1 MLPTQYPLHYGHFM
15 DQYWTRPDMFDNYKQ
30 DSFQN
35 MRQETSAYNI
45 RQETYQDPRHEFLLN
60 SRSKLNQDLRHE
72 SSQDLRPELENK
84 QELLEEIHE
93 EASIKTE
100 MSRKEHKTEQHESDF
115 KERVDAIKKEIP
127 EMVKDPLSFRQDM
140 EMICQFC
147 GSDFDNLDNLIGH
160 VHLHL
165 ESMPDRDV
173 NLRCMIKDC
182 SYRPK
187 TSTKKTDTNFEDSG
201 TQNVITKYTQLKS
214 IEDHMR
220 SKHLNMPAWKCLF
233 CDKPFNSKASLDYH
247 HRMHNDPAKEYCR
260 ICKHFKSIDKIASH
274 DLVKCA
280 KLANAERKYE
290 CEDCGKRF
298 KGAANLA
305 LHRTIHSEERFLC
318 DFCGKSFTQ
327 KGNRKTHIMKKH
339 SSLLIQQSLIIHNEK

>member
-1 MLPTQYPLHYGHFM
+1 
-15 DQYWTRPDMFDNYKQ
+15 MFQHNRQ
-30 DSFQN
+30 GSFQN
-35 MRQETSAYNI
+35 MRQDSSYSI
-45 RQETYQDPRHEFLLN
+45 RQETYHDQRQELQQDFRSEAPPDIRPEFVQIPETIE
-60 SRSKLNQDLRHE
+60 SKQEMAEERIKEAANKPEQPKDRHE
-72 SSQDLRPELENK
+72 SDIKQINK
-84 QELLEEIHE
+84 
-93 EASIKTE
+93 
-100 MSRKEHKTEQHESDF
+100 D
-115 KERVDAIKKEIP
+115 IKKETP
-127 EMVKDPLSFRQDM
+127 EAVQDPLDFKLEI

-147 GSDFDNLDNLIGH
+147 GNDFQDLDNLISH

-165 ESMPDRDV
+165 ENIPDSDV
-173 NLRCMIKDC
+173 TLRCMVKNC
-182 SYRPK
+182 NYRPK
-187 TSTKKTDTNFEDSG
+187 TCTKKNNTSNELDE
-201 TQNVITKYTQLKS
+201 QNSITKYTQLKS

-220 SKHLNMPAWKCLF
+220 SKHFKMSAWKCLF

-247 HRMHNDPAKEYCR
+247 HRMHNDPSKEYCR
-260 ICKHFKSIDKIASH
+260 ICKHFKSIDKISSH

-280 KLANAERKYE
+280 KHANAERKYE

-339 SSLLIQQSLIIHNEK
+339 TAALIQQSLTIVNDP